1 MLSRMAK
8 HVDLARKDPKQKVL
22 ISAVWAAMLVG
33 FFDILRKDNIT
44 AGTKDPFN
52 PSRGLRR
59 TDMGL
64 QPKQLWL
71 ILRVA
76 KTIQFGGEPHVLGL
90 VATNCAICPVR
101 AVREHLAL
109 TTNVGPKAHL
119 FITKPVGPKGAA
131 AVPLSHAALV
141 SGIRKL
147 LTAIGMDP
155 LKFSGHSL
163 RRGGATLAYDSG
175 IREMAI

>member
-1 MLSRMAK
+1 M
-8 HVDLARKDPKQKVL
+8 D
-22 ISAVWAAMLVG
+22 
-33 FFDILRKDNIT
+33 
-44 AGTKDPFN
+44 
-52 PSRGLRR
+52 
-59 TDMGL
+59 L
-64 QPKQLWL
+64 QPNQLWL
-71 ILRVA
+71 RLRVA

-163 RRGGATLAYDSG
+163 RRGGATLAYDLG
-175 IREMAI
+175 ISEMAI